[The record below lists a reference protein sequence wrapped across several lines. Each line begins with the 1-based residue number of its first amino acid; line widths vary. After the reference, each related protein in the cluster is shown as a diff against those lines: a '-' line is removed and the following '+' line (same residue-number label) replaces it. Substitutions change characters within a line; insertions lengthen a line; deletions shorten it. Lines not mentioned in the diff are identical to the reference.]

1 MDPQFQ
7 FPVNVGAFGQWGFR
21 ISDSRSFVSQVV
33 GTQLG
38 ADSVKIHAYFIGEI
52 VQKVSQGI
60 AQMVSQGTPVTAIA
74 TRLSELSESTK
85 NAVSCELAR
94 FGVELVNLTISSV
107 SIAPEEMKKIQEVMA
122 KRMEMNILGATPVG
136 QGFVAA
142 KSLEILQ
149 DAARNQSAVGGLVA
163 ATTGLGLG
171 LGAAMPAAQQVA
183 QSMSVPPSQPADDVA
198 AKLLKLK
205 SLLDAGLITP
215 SEYETKRARVIDAL

>member
-1 MDPQFQ
+1 
-7 FPVNVGAFGQWGFR
+7 
-21 ISDSRSFVSQVV
+21 
-33 GTQLG
+33 
-38 ADSVKIHAYFIGEI
+38 
-52 VQKVSQGI
+52 
-60 AQMVSQGTPVTAIA
+60 
-74 TRLSELSESTK
+74 
-85 NAVSCELAR
+85 
-94 FGVELVNLTISSV
+94 
-107 SIAPEEMKKIQEVMA
+107 
-122 KRMEMNILGATPVG
+122 MEMNILGATPVG